1 MSPVVRR
8 AVVLLAVLVA
18 GACSAAAT
26 EPRPNRIPSSTVPHL
41 DGTDTTSG
49 GGYTVPHG

>member
-8 AVVLLAVLVA
+8 AFVLLIVLVA
-18 GACSAAAT
+18 GACSGAAT
-26 EPRPNRIPSSTVPHL
+26 EPRPSRIPSPTVPHF

-49 GGYTVPHG
+49 GGYTLPHG

>member
-18 GACSAAAT
+18 GACAGAAT
-26 EPRPNRIPSSTVPHL
+26 EPGPHPL
-41 DGTDTTSG
+41 PTTTGPRFDGTDTTNRS
-49 GGYTVPHG
+49 GYTVPH